1 MADVAITDSILLSVK
16 QLLGGLDPT
25 YDSDF
30 DVDLIIHINAS
41 LSKLT
46 QIGVGPESG
55 FEITD
60 DTETWNDFVGDD
72 KRLNMIKRF
81 VFQDVKYAFDPPRTS
96 FALNAIKEQLQ
107 ELIWRINVQVDP
119 GD

>member
-1 MADVAITDSILLSVK
+1 MAEVAVSDSILLSIK

-25 YDSDF
+25 YESDF
-30 DVDLIIHINAS
+30 DIDIIIHINSS

-46 QIGVGPESG
+46 QVGVGPEEG
-55 FEITD
+55 FEIVD
-60 DTETWNDFVGDD
+60 DTATWNDFIGND
-72 KRLNMIKRF
+72 KRLNMIKTF
-81 VFQDVKYAFDPPRTS
+81 VYQDVKYSFDPPRTS

-119 GD
+119 KD